1 LVWVEALLQDLFSKP
16 QKAIL
21 ADLQKAL
28 ECATAQGYKHI
39 VKKVMG
45 YGALPLLPHTW
56 SMHNYT
62 TGRPGRWDEKL
73 IDRLTQEMSE
83 YGHKYARTR
92 CSLHFCASGGDDS
105 VCQVMSLIGS
115 GIIV

>member
-1 LVWVEALLQDLFSKP
+1 LVWVEALLQDLFSEP
-16 QKAIL
+16 RKAVL

-56 SMHNYT
+56 SIHSYT
-62 TGRPGRWDEKL
+62 TGRPGRRDEKL
-73 IDRLTQEMSE
+73 IDRLT
-83 YGHKYARTR
+83 
-92 CSLHFCASGGDDS
+92 
-105 VCQVMSLIGS
+105 
-115 GIIV
+115 